1 MTATNSMSMRAR
13 GRRYQL
19 NDTVSRLDLLPVR
32 PHSGGTQAVVLMRA
46 STEREI
52 SFGPFRLLTNQRR

>member
-19 NDTVSRLDLLPVR
+19 NDTVFPLGLSVR
-32 PHSGGTQAVVLMRA
+32 PHPVKLKR
-46 STEREI
+46 
-52 SFGPFRLLTNQRR
+52 FRLEPRPNERFRLGRFVCFLVRGS